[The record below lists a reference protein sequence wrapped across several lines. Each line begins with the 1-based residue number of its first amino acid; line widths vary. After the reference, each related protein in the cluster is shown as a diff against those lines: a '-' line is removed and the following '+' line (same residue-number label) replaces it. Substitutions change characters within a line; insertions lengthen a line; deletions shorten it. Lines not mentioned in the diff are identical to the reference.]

1 MSDKPRRYAIL
12 ALGDIDDEECT
23 IREEL
28 PVNYNYLILQLMA
41 GIERLTKQLFH
52 DSHKELWH
60 EWQLLTSRKY
70 DQKHAKHLYSKMCK
84 AFDSLNS
91 DYVGI

>member
-1 MSDKPRRYAIL
+1 MDSEIRRFAIL

-23 IREEL
+23 LEGGNA
-28 PVNYNYLILQLMA
+28 VDYKFLILRLMA
-41 GIERLTKQLFH
+41 NIERATKQLFH
-52 DSHKELWH
+52 ESHAELWH
-60 EWQLLTSRKY
+60 EWQLLTSRQY
-70 DQKHAKHLYSKMCK
+70 DQKHAKYLYSKMCK